1 MLREGDILSCV
12 PDIGVGWRG
21 TIFRNPSVIYNLK
34 RYNNGSNL
42 PEERELVIWGRTT
55 LHVVA
60 SGTQPFKEENHKS

>member
-1 MLREGDILSCV
+1 MHSRYIARGGVEGYNLKKPI
-12 PDIGVGWRG
+12 
-21 TIFRNPSVIYNLK
+21 NLK